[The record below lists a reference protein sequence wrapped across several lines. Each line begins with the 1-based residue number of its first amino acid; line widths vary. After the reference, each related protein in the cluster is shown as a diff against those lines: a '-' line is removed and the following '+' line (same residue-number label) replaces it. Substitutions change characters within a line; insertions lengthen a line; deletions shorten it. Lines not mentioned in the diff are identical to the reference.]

1 MQIQDTFKKP
11 TSKSCIKNHIIMA
24 YLTVFFEPKANFV
37 HTIISGP
44 LKLLGHQKKAQV
56 LKKLRKE
63 YDFRLWQLAQ
73 HLILKC
79 RN

>member
-1 MQIQDTFKKP
+1 
-11 TSKSCIKNHIIMA
+11 MA

-44 LKLLGHQKKAQV
+44 LKFLGHQKKAQV